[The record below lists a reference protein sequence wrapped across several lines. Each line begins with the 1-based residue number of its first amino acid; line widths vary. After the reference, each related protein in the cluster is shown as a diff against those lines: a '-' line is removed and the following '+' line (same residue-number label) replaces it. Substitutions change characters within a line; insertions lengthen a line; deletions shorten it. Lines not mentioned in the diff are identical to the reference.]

1 MMFVVIASYAADA
14 NMAERRARV
23 RDEHVENLKR
33 HAERG
38 QIVISGPILDD
49 AGNPKGSALIVDVD
63 SREALQAFLEA
74 DLYSREGV
82 WASFEI
88 HPFQRVV

>member
-1 MMFVVIASYAADA
+1 MLFVVIAEYAADA
-14 NMAERRARV
+14 GMAERRAGV
-23 RDEHVENLKR
+23 REAHIANLKAQ
-33 HAERG
+33 AESGRV
-38 QIVISGPILDD
+38 VISGPILDD
-49 AGNPKGSALIVDVD
+49 AGNPKGSALILDVD